1 MEAETKH
8 SSREKHGMDEKGK
21 RLTRAELKKKGD
33 LLQKQGQRR
42 ARTLGKNYYTIDKL
56 QMQYIYGKI
65 DEN

>member
-1 MEAETKH
+1 
-8 SSREKHGMDEKGK
+8 MDEKGK